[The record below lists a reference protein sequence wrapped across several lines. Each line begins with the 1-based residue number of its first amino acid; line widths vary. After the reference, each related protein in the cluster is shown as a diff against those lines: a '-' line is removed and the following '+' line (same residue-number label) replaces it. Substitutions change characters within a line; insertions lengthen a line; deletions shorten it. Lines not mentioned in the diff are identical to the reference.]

1 LFLIAFSSFK
11 TLIVGVHPVKAA
23 TGAMLLSIF
32 SYFEVHTVD
41 AARGTNNRVHGMRF
55 KAAVDQ

>member
-1 LFLIAFSSFK
+1 M
-11 TLIVGVHPVKAA
+11 HPVKAT

-41 AARGTNNRVHGMRF
+41 TARGTNNRVHGIAS
-55 KAAVDQ
+55 K